1 MAKKATPDHAPLR
14 VTRTGR
20 PADARGVVVQLKPAS
35 WKAIRQLALD
45 LDTSLQQLGIEAW
58 NDLMAKHG
66 RKVKI
71 ESAWD

>member
-1 MAKKATPDHAPLR
+1 MGKKSKPIPAPLLAPESR
-14 VTRTGR
+14 R
-20 PADARGVVVQLKPAS
+20 PADAKSIVVQV
-35 WKAIRQLALD
+35 KADGWREIRRLALD
-45 LDTSLQQLGIEAW
+45 LDTSVQRLGVEAW

>member
-1 MAKKATPDHAPLR
+1 
-14 VTRTGR
+14 
-20 PADARGVVVQLKPAS
+20 VVQLNPES

-45 LDTSLQQLGIEAW
+45 LDTTVQGLGIEAF
-58 NDLMAKHG
+58 NLLMAKHG